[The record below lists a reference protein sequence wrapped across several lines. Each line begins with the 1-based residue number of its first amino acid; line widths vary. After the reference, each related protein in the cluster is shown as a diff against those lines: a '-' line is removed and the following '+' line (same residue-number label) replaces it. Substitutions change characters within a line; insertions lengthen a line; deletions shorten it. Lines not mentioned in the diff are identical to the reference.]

1 MEFKAP
7 RLMKNIEVK
16 GIVSTGR
23 ILFRE
28 KDNPL
33 QMYFLSGF
41 TWDSSPP

>member
-7 RLMKNIEVK
+7 RLMKNIKVK
-16 GIVSTGR
+16 GIVSTGW

-33 QMYFLSGF
+33 QMYFLPGVTS
-41 TWDSSPP
+41 DSSPP